1 MRHPNET
8 MIRSSYDA
16 ASTGDLQPIL
26 DILSDEIRWNVSGDS
41 ALAGDYNGKDAVLRF
56 FGAIARQYDNTLNVQ
71 VREVLVNDH
80 HAVALTA
87 ESGTVDGHQLEWT
100 SGTSSRSSAPRASGW
115 TGVREMFVQKTGLST
130 GAGRRAAPTCGSRF
144 VAVVEP
150 VKPPSADVISR
161 RSAVWSRHWRSRQRS
176 HGRQRVLGLVR
187 ARFGDY
193 GP

>member
-130 GAGRRAAPTCGSRF
+130 GPSSAGQGLADALPRLAAPVLSRWSSRSNLL
-144 VAVVEP
+144 
-150 VKPPSADVISR
+150 PPT
-161 RSAVWSRHWRSRQRS
+161 
-176 HGRQRVLGLVR
+176 
-187 ARFGDY
+187 
-193 GP
+193 